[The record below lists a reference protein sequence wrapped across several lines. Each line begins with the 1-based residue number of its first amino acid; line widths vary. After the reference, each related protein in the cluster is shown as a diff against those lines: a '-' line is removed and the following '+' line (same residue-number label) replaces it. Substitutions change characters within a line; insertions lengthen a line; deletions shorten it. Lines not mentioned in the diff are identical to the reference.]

1 MSIII
6 KAIQKINPTAQVSV
20 SGDDINSITWENGT
34 PPIPKD
40 QILAIIPQ
48 VELDMALYNL
58 RAKRNKLLTDSDYI
72 VLADSNFTPAKKSE
86 WMTYR
91 TALRNLTQGLDTIE
105 KVNNVAYPLKPS
117 K

>member
-1 MSIII
+1 MII
-6 KAIQKINPTAQVSV
+6 KAILKLNPKAEVSI
-20 SGDDINSITWENGT
+20 SGNDINTIVWENGT
-34 PPIPKD
+34 PPIPKE

-48 VELDMALYNL
+48 VELDIALENL
-58 RAKRNKLLTDSDYI
+58 RAKRNKLLADSDYI
-72 VLADSNFTPAKKSE
+72 VLADSPITPVKKSE

>member
-1 MSIII
+1 MII

-20 SGDDINSITWENGT
+20 SGNDINQITWENGT
-34 PPIPKD
+34 PPIPKE

-48 VELDMALYNL
+48 VELDMALDNL
-58 RAKRNKLLTDSDYI
+58 RAKRNKLLADSDYI
-72 VLADSNFTPAKKSE
+72 VLADSSIPSVKKSE

-105 KVNNVAYPLKPS
+105 KINNVAYPLKPS